1 MFREYLGRSELYDLI
16 QSVVND
22 SFVDG
27 IYNQFLVETLFHV
40 RFYLLCSDEVF
51 TEEEL
56 SDSFALYD
64 KLVKENKLDKIT
76 GHGQYRTTAV
86 SIDQIISANEKRN
99 NSLSHAFKTIQEA
112 IKTMEEDTDK
122 LKQDIQ
128 DFDFDKIQEVV
139 NFKKAVDGSK

>member
-99 NSLSHAFKTIQEA
+99 NSLSHAFKTMQEA

-122 LKQDIQ
+122 LKQDIK

>member
-22 SFVDG
+22 SLVDG
-27 IYNQFLVETLFHV
+27 IYNLFLVETLFHV

-51 TEEEL
+51 SEEEL
-56 SDSFALYD
+56 ADSFALYD

-76 GHGQYRTTAV
+76 GHGQYMSTAK
-86 SIDQIISANEKRN
+86 SLDQVISAYEKRN
-99 NSLSHAFKTIQEA
+99 NSLSHAFKVMQEA
-112 IKTMEEDTDK
+112 IKIMEEDTDK

-128 DFDFDKIQEVV
+128 DFDFDKVQEVV
-139 NFKKAVDGSK
+139 NFKKAIDGSK

>member
-99 NSLSHAFKTIQEA
+99 NSLSHAFKTMQEA

>member
-86 SIDQIISANEKRN
+86 SIDPIISANEKRN
-99 NSLSHAFKTIQEA
+99 NSLSHAFKTMQEA

>member
-1 MFREYLGRSELYDLI
+1 MFREYLGRSELYNLI

-99 NSLSHAFKTIQEA
+99 NSLSHAFKTMQEA

>member
-99 NSLSHAFKTIQEA
+99 NSLSHAFKTMQEA
-112 IKTMEEDTDK
+112 VKTMEEDTDK

>member
-99 NSLSHAFKTIQEA
+99 NSLSHAFKIMQEA